1 MLFRRL
7 HRNTNYVTL
16 TWSTTDFKTKSYEG
30 YRCKLQVK
38 IFGLWI
44 TFKRYW
50 LDVLI

>member
-1 MLFRRL
+1 MLFRKI
-7 HRNTNYVTL
+7 HKNTNYVTL
-16 TWSTTDFKTKSYEG
+16 SWSVNDIGLKSYES